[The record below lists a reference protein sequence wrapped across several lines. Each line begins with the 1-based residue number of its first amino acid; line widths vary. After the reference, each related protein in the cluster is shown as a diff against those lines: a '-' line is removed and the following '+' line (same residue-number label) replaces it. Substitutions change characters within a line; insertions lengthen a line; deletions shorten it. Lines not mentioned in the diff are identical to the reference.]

1 MEEIM
6 VIAHYDCGM
15 NGLNSKSFLE
25 KAHQYG
31 VATEKVDVLRDAGI
45 NLDHWLTGF
54 TNVEDSVCDT
64 VQTIKRHPLMPANIA
79 VHGLV
84 IHPITGKLTLV
95 VDGKI
100 S

>member
-1 MEEIM
+1 
-6 VIAHYDCGM
+6 M

-25 KAHQYG
+25 KVYQYG

-45 NLDHWLTGF
+45 NLDNWLTGF
-54 TNVEDSVCDT
+54 TNVEDSVRDT